1 MKGVPDTQHQPTHS
15 FSLKGP
21 LNKVLKIRM
30 AIEKC
35 QNMFSFAQPG
45 SRDNIRIQKKL
56 LSKMHLFQNRPE
68 LLNKEKYMI
77 TSDVD
82 PEVVDLFF
90 SRVGGD
96 TDAAVT
102 SENAEQLR
110 ELCDELGFVGFDDE
124 IRAHLGGN
132 WKLQKD
138 ILGLRGQ
145 VDRHDVVIE
154 ELQRRVFDLER
165 QILEQR
171 RIPER
176 VNAVEMRVDEIRRSD
191 VAGAIAEAK
200 KDAEEAKKAT
210 EKLQK
215 DVTHLGFEVARCERA
230 TEAAVDRHAL
240 DKLRVE
246 ITDAKKDAE
255 EAQNE
260 AEKLHDDVRCLEYEV
275 NRLKARPERVAGERV
290 SEAAV
295 DPQFIDDLC
304 EAIAEA
310 KKVADKV
317 KVDVRCLKYEV
328 KKLKARPEPVAYE
341 PALERVSKADKLKQ
355 DVRCLKYE
363 VKRLKAHQAQV
374 VSTFVYNKAKPL
386 NGIIAHLT
394 RECGGNVHDKGVVEV
409 TASINGEYAKRA
421 VDLGTNSPFYS
432 KCEPNQWIL
441 YDFKGQRV
449 APTSYSI
456 RSGQH
461 GYPKSWVLEV
471 SNDETDIGSDPRR
484 RNMGQFL
491 RITPDGHAFHV
502 DGKKW
507 VVVDRRKDNFDLND
521 RHVTRNFGLSTPP
534 SGAFRFV
541 RLRLTGKNHHG
552 DHYLRI
558 GALELFGALSSQ

>member
-1 MKGVPDTQHQPTHS
+1 
-15 FSLKGP
+15 
-21 LNKVLKIRM
+21 M

-176 VNAVEMRVDEIRRSD
+176 VNAVEMRVDEIRRSG

-394 RECGGNVHDKGVVEV
+394 RECGGNVHEKGVVEV
-409 TASINGEYAKRA
+409 TASSRLLGEAKNA
-421 VDLGTNSPFYS
+421 VDLGTRTEFSSKDQPNS
-432 KCEPNQWIL
+432 WIR
-441 YDFKGQRV
+441 YDFKGQSV

-456 RSGQH
+456 RSHDGPS
-461 GYPKSWVLEV
+461 YPKSWVLEV
-471 SNDETDIGSDPRR
+471 SNDGSD
-484 RNMGQFL
+484 NSW
-491 RITPDGHAFHV
+491 
-502 DGKKW
+502 K
-507 VVVDRRKDNFDLND
+507 VVDRREDNFDLKAVY
-521 RHVTRNFGLSTPP
+521 VTRHFAISDPP
-534 SGAFRFV
+534 SEGFRFL
-541 RLRLTGKNHHG
+541 RLRVTGKNHNRS
-552 DHYLRI
+552 DALWLTS
-558 GALELFGALSSQ
+558 LELFGTLSPQ